1 MISAKTFSQFIHE
14 ANVSNN
20 LRSDT
25 AKVPISSS
33 SQKPVMGTS
42 ISTQQDVENTKS
54 SVPSYTPRSL
64 STVNA
69 TWAKANPTLAA
80 AQAEKDRI
88 RGTSESDNPMIDREM
103 RSRMPM
109 PKTLQS
115 PTLAKDLGSGSGNQS
130 LLNNPNVSKIT
141 LPTSTQRTPTAPTL
155 PTSTQRTPTAP
166 TLPTSTQRTPTAP
179 TLPIPTAPK
188 LSPEQEGLYT
198 QAYKNKNN
206 PFAKGRIQSEFS
218 KLTPEQQKAFREYAK
233 SQKHDW
239 GDLI

>member
-1 MISAKTFSQFIHE
+1 MITPKTFSQFIRE
-14 ANVSNN
+14 ANVPNN
-20 LRSDT
+20 LSSDT
-25 AKVPISSS
+25 AKVSS
-33 SQKPVMGTS
+33 
-42 ISTQQDVENTKS
+42 
-54 SVPSYTPRSL
+54 

-109 PKTLQS
+109 PKTLQN

-130 LLNNPNVSKIT
+130 LLNNPNVSKT
-141 LPTSTQRTPTAPTL
+141 
-155 PTSTQRTPTAP
+155 

-233 SQKHDW
+233 SQNHDW

>member
-25 AKVPISSS
+25 AKVPIASS

-103 RSRMPM
+103 RSKMPM

-115 PTLAKDLGSGSGNQS
+115 PTLAKDLRSGSGNQS
-130 LLNNPNVSKIT
+130 LLNNPNVSKI
-141 LPTSTQRTPTAPTL
+141 TL

-233 SQKHDW
+233 SQNHDW

>member
-25 AKVPISSS
+25 AKVPIASS

-103 RSRMPM
+103 RSKMPI

-130 LLNNPNVSKIT
+130 LLNNPNVSKI
-141 LPTSTQRTPTAPTL
+141 TL

-233 SQKHDW
+233 SQNHDW

>member
-25 AKVPISSS
+25 AKVPIASS

-166 TLPTSTQRTPTAP
+166 TLP
-179 TLPIPTAPK
+179 IPTAPK

-233 SQKHDW
+233 SQNHDW

>member
-166 TLPTSTQRTPTAP
+166 TLP
-179 TLPIPTAPK
+179 IPTAPK

>member
-25 AKVPISSS
+25 AKVPIASS

-103 RSRMPM
+103 RSKMPM

-155 PTSTQRTPTAP
+155 P
-166 TLPTSTQRTPTAP
+166 
-179 TLPIPTAPK
+179 IPTAPK
-188 LSPEQEGLYT
+188 LSPEQDGLYT

-233 SQKHDW
+233 SQNHDW

>member
-25 AKVPISSS
+25 AKVPIASS

-103 RSRMPM
+103 RSKMPM

-130 LLNNPNVSKIT
+130 LLNNPNVSKI
-141 LPTSTQRTPTAPTL
+141 TL

-233 SQKHDW
+233 SQNHDW

>member
-1 MISAKTFSQFIHE
+1 MITPKTFSQFIRE
-14 ANVSNN
+14 ANVPNN
-20 LRSDT
+20 LSSDT
-25 AKVPISSS
+25 AKVSS
-33 SQKPVMGTS
+33 
-42 ISTQQDVENTKS
+42 
-54 SVPSYTPRSL
+54 

-109 PKTLQS
+109 PKTLQN

-130 LLNNPNVSKIT
+130 LLNNPNVSKTT
-141 LPTSTQRTPTAPTL
+141 LPTSTQRTPTV
-155 PTSTQRTPTAP
+155 P

-233 SQKHDW
+233 SQNHDW

>member
-25 AKVPISSS
+25 AKVPIVSS
-33 SQKPVMGTS
+33 SQKPVMDTS
-42 ISTQQDVENTKS
+42 TSTQQDVENTKS

-103 RSRMPM
+103 RSKMPM

-130 LLNNPNVSKIT
+130 LLNNPNVSKI
-141 LPTSTQRTPTAPTL
+141 TL

-233 SQKHDW
+233 SQNHDW